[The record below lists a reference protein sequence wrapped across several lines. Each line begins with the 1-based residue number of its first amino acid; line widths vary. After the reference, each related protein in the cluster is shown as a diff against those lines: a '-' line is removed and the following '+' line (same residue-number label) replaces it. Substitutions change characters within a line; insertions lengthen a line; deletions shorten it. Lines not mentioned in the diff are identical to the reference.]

1 MAAPDIYGMITAKS
15 HTSDTNVLDYKP
27 SSELH
32 NKNITSHQIYML
44 LAITEQMI
52 LQQLLLMRKLL

>member
-32 NKNITSHQIYML
+32 NKILPVINIYVVGNNL
-44 LAITEQMI
+44 N
-52 LQQLLLMRKLL
+52 K